1 MKLKLPLLLECFMR
15 FVSVFEASVLYQKS
29 CLQCNNIISGFFLF
43 VCFSRYICVKKKWSE
58 ARGWGPLVYRLNST
72 LHYSTEDP

>member
-1 MKLKLPLLLECFMR
+1 MKLKLPLLLERFMR

-43 VCFSRYICVKKKWSE
+43 VCFSRYICVKKKTV
-58 ARGWGPLVYRLNST
+58 RGLGLGTAGLQAKQHFALLY
-72 LHYSTEDP
+72 

>member
-29 CLQCNNIISGFFLF
+29 CLQCNNIISGFFCLF
-43 VCFSRYICVKKKWSE
+43 VFSRYICVKKKPIPHVEVLHDGKKIWHD
-58 ARGWGPLVYRLNST
+58 GFRLG
-72 LHYSTEDP
+72 